1 MLTCN
6 LGAGKLESCG
16 PAPAPAVRLWKL
28 AVPEGQTKWVWVSND
43 KVGRTFWEEIRYP
56 FGKPLPS
63 YTQICRRSMSEVA
76 WQAFAELLASHS
88 FNVFREIGNNN
99 PSFATN
105 LAVRSVGSGGLC
117 RRFFWFSFVFCCF
130 GLQTWRFQSAAAS
143 TCAPQAMSSLRKL
156 SQGLIAHS
164 PVECPDA
171 PTNLGL
177 KVGTNNTRGYEW
189 YNTNRLIAVYICLG
203 YFSDT
208 LLYIYIYICIILFN
222 FYTIWQPFF
231 FGQIAMS
238 TGDAH
243 GFKPPILWVYSFR
256 GAAREA
262 CDWSQLFGARTS
274 WAK

>member
-1 MLTCN
+1 MFARMLTCN

-16 PAPAPAVRLWKL
+16 PAPAPAVRLCKL

-56 FGKPLPS
+56 FGKPIPS

-76 WQAFAELLASHS
+76 WRAFAELLASQS

-105 LAVRSVGSGGLC
+105 LAVRSVGSGGRLAED
-117 RRFFWFSFVFCCF
+117 SFDFPFFCCF
-130 GLQTWRFQSAAAS
+130 GVQTWRFQCAAAS
-143 TCAPQAMSSLRKL
+143 TCAPQAMASLRKL

-189 YNTNRLIAVYICLG
+189 YNTNHLIADLFGI
-203 YFSDT
+203 FSDT
-208 LLYIYIYICIILFN
+208 LLYIYVYVYVYIYIYV
-222 FYTIWQPFF
+222 YTYMYIY
-231 FGQIAMS
+231 IY
-238 TGDAH
+238 
-243 GFKPPILWVYSFR
+243 VYI
-256 GAAREA
+256 
-262 CDWSQLFGARTS
+262 
-274 WAK
+274 